1 VATLLYLLIFSLPS
15 IIETVR
21 DPIDGLLPAKADLR
35 DLDCTP
41 LTTKGAARLAPGQV
55 PLPERGDR
63 LTRRAVICRERLLKH
78 GTRPP
83 QDDAILM
90 QLRATAAEFAVLTGA
105 EPGWDTRR
113 WMVEVIHPRSAVA
126 QKISFATKNA
136 LLDLGRNVTD
146 RTPTLAAGDIEVIGR
161 LSPDRA
167 WPLACLRYRAV
178 ESMGP
183 NDALLAVVLR
193 DHRETVLH
201 AGICADGQWRWLR

>member
-1 VATLLYLLIFSLPS
+1 MATLLYLLIFSLPS

-21 DPIDGLLPAKADLR
+21 DPIDGFLPAQSDLR

-41 LTTKGAARLAPGQV
+41 LTTAGAMRIAPGQV
-55 PLPERGDR
+55 PQPERGDR
-63 LTRRAVICRERLLKH
+63 LERRAVVCRERLLKQ

-90 QLRATAAEFAVLTGA
+90 QLRSTAAEFAALTT
-105 EPGWDTRR
+105 DDRR

-136 LLDLGRNVTD
+136 LLDLGRRVTD

-161 LSPDRA
+161 LSPERA
-167 WPLACLRYRAV
+167 WPLACMRYRAV

-183 NDALLAVVLR
+183 KDALLAVVLR
-193 DHRETVLH
+193 DHRETMLH
-201 AGICADGQWRWLR
+201 AGICADGEWRWLR

>member
-1 VATLLYLLIFSLPS
+1 MTTLLYLLIFSLPAM
-15 IIETVR
+15 IETAR
-21 DPIDGLLPAKADLR
+21 DPIDGWLPAAGDVR
-35 DLDCTP
+35 EMDCTP
-41 LTTKGAARLAPGQV
+41 LSTAGADRIAPGQV
-55 PLPERGDR
+55 PQPERGDQ
-63 LTRRAVICRERLLKH
+63 LARRAVVCRERLLRR

-90 QLRATAAEFAVLTGA
+90 QLRETAAEFAALTTG
-105 EPGWDTRR
+105 DRR

-136 LLDLGRNVTD
+136 LLDLGRRVTD

-183 NDALLAVVLR
+183 KDALLAVVLR
-193 DHRETVLH
+193 DHRETTLH

>member
-1 VATLLYLLIFSLPS
+1 MATLLYLLIFSLPS

-35 DLDCTP
+35 DMDCTP
-41 LTTKGAARLAPGQV
+41 LTTEGANRVAPGQV

-63 LTRRAVICRERLLKH
+63 LDRRAVMCRERLLKH

-90 QLRATAAEFAVLTGA
+90 QLRATAAEFASLTS
-105 EPGWDTRR
+105 DDRR

-126 QKISFATKNA
+126 QKIGFAMKTA
-136 LLDLGRNVTD
+136 LLDLGRQVTD

-167 WPLACLRYRAV
+167 FPLACLRYRAV

-183 NDALLAVVLR
+183 QDALLAVVLR